1 MFEMWPARVVSESSV
16 LSFLRAVPDK
26 KISILLEKSFFFL
39 LKFYRLT
46 LIESE
51 CTCCTTQT
59 ILINQC
65 LRRSTL
71 KLQSRCSVENDSNW
85 NHSNDSNDSQASDTL
100 EKTAITALSADW
112 FGCFSTM
119 LSRLELFE
127 LCEDL
132 FKTVQ
137 TMKIYPK
144 LFKLN
149 KFLSLKLLKTVKI
162 SSKLFQTVEILS
174 LPISSA
180 KNFTN

>member
-1 MFEMWPARVVSESSV
+1 
-16 LSFLRAVPDK
+16 
-26 KISILLEKSFFFL
+26 
-39 LKFYRLT
+39 
-46 LIESE
+46 
-51 CTCCTTQT
+51 
-59 ILINQC
+59 
-65 LRRSTL
+65 
-71 KLQSRCSVENDSNW
+71 
-85 NHSNDSNDSQASDTL
+85 
-100 EKTAITALSADW
+100 
-112 FGCFSTM
+112 M

-144 LFKLN
+144 LLKLN